1 MRGAAV
7 SFLRQRGEPAPVT
20 QVELFFDLIFVFGV
34 TQISE
39 FLRAHMNA
47 IGAFQALMLF
57 AAMWW
62 AWVFTSWVTNWIDP
76 GRRPVKLLLLG
87 LMFCA
92 LLLAASLPEAFGER
106 GLGFAIGL
114 AAMHLGRSGFM
125 LWALKQHDFGNYRNF
140 QRIFAWL
147 GGGAVLWV
155 AGGLVEEPLRICL
168 WLAALLV
175 DLSGPA
181 NGFYVPRLGR
191 SFTSDWQV
199 DARHMAERC
208 AAFVLIALGESIT
221 VIGANFSELRWGDS
235 TFLAAILALLAAV
248 SLWWIYFDD
257 AAERTAHAFVHASD
271 VGRIARAAYTYAHGL
286 LVAAIIVIAAG
297 DAFLLEAPMEKTT
310 LGQGL
315 MMLGGPAAFLLG
327 NGIFRRMLHPRF
339 PPSHLYGLIVLA
351 VFAML
356 APWCGLLVL
365 SSGVLLSLLVVIFVS
380 SRLMAPA

>member
-1 MRGAAV
+1 MRGAAA
-7 SFLRQRGEPAPVT
+7 SLLRRRDEPAPVT
-20 QVELFFDLIFVFGV
+20 QIELFFDLIFVFAV

-39 FLRAHMNA
+39 FLRAHMSLP
-47 IGAFQALMLF
+47 GAFQGLMLF

-62 AWVFTSWVTNWIDP
+62 GWMYTSWATNWIDP
-76 GRRPVKLLLLG
+76 DRRPVKLLLLG

-92 LLLAASLPEAFGER
+92 LLLAASLPEAFAAR

-114 AAMHLGRSGFM
+114 SAMNLGRTGFM
-125 LWALKQHDFGNYRNF
+125 LWALKRHDAGNYRNF

-147 GGGAVLWV
+147 GTGAVLWI
-155 AGGLVEEPLRICL
+155 AGGLVDEKLRIWL

-191 SFTSDWQV
+191 SRTSDWQV

-221 VIGANFSELRWGDS
+221 VTGASFSELSWGDA
-235 TFLAAILALLAAV
+235 TFAATCCALLAAAT
-248 SLWWIYFDD
+248 LWWIYFDD
-257 AAERTAHAFVHASD
+257 AVERTAHAFAHASD
-271 VGRIARAAYTYAHGL
+271 VGRVARAAYTYTHGL
-286 LVAAIIVIAAG
+286 LIAAIIVIAAG
-297 DAFLLEAPMEKTT
+297 NAFLLEKPMEKAT

-315 MMLGGPAAFLLG
+315 LLLGGPAAFLLG

-339 PPSHLYGLIVLA
+339 PPSHLYGLVVLA
-351 VFAML
+351 FFAL
-356 APWCGLLVL
+356 LSPWCNLLALSVGGLAALV
-365 SSGVLLSLLVVIFVS
+365 VVIFAAY
-380 SRLMAPA
+380 RLMARA